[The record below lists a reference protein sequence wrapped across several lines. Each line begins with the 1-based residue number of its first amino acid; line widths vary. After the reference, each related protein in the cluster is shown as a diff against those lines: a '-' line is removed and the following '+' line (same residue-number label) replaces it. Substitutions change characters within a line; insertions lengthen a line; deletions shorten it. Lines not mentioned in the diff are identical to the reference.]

1 MPKTGDVKIN
11 LLSVEDG
18 VENLGF
24 RKFSAYVQ
32 SINPDTTTYFVT
44 TGNLRNFGRVL
55 KMRDT
60 KPLQDEDIEQIARGV
75 AQCDI
80 LGFSSMTQYAP
91 TVIKIIEAVRKLN
104 PDCYLVWGG
113 IHPIIEP
120 EDAIKH
126 ADAVCTGEG
135 EFAFEQLLKTFK
147 EGGDVTNTPSF
158 WFRTPDGIKKNKNLP
173 LMTGD
178 EMDRLPFPTGRVARR
193 SA

>member
-1 MPKTGDVKIN
+1 MRI
-11 LLSVEDG
+11 
-18 VENLGF
+18 LGF

-158 WFRTPDGIKKNKNLP
+158 WFRTPDGIKKNKNFSFDDRRRNGP
-173 LMTGD
+173 LAVPDG
-178 EMDRLPFPTGRVARR
+178 EGRPPKCLARR
-193 SA
+193 RASRRMRRPEP